1 MCDQDGTGIGRCDT
15 DAFIGSCM
23 VPKYFVNTIC
33 VDENYEAKNLNSIMN
48 AL

>member
-1 MCDQDGTGIGRCDT
+1 MCHQDGTGIGRCDT

-23 VPKYFVNTIC
+23 LQYFVNTIC
-33 VDENYEAKNLNSIMN
+33 VDENYEAKNLTLFMN